1 MTLPFLRLAAL
12 VLLLPAV
19 LPRTSAAQDPTT
31 SQATDTRIPAVTAD
45 TLAGEHVHLPEDLRG
60 KDGILVLGFAK
71 DARAQVRDWG
81 KRLAIDYFTSPT
93 VLYYEMPV
101 IAGVP
106 RLLRGMVMKQVASE
120 VSDRGK
126 HHFVPINDNEA
137 RWRALAHVTDPNQA
151 YLLVVDAAG
160 NVQWITAG
168 PLTDAAYQAVR
179 AHLPASRN
187 SPK

>member
-1 MTLPFLRLAAL
+1 MTSVPRFFAL
-12 VLLLPAV
+12 VSLLPLSPA
-19 LPRTSAAQDPTT
+19 LTAQTPAASATQ
-31 SQATDTRIPAVTAD
+31 IPAVTAN
-45 TLAGEHVHLPEDLRG
+45 TLAGEPVRLPADLRG

-81 KRLAIDYFTSPT
+81 KRLAVDYFTSPT

-101 IAGVP
+101 VAGVP

-151 YLLVVDAAG
+151 YLLVVDASG
-160 NVQWITAG
+160 NVQWNTAG
-168 PLTDAAYQAVR
+168 PLTDAAYQAVV
-179 AHLPASRN
+179 AHLPASQ
-187 SPK
+187 K